1 MQLWPLRSIS
11 FMLDEFCASKGV
23 ACMQRR
29 LAYTGLE
36 VFLKKKKTKRW
47 RLASLCMSFLLL
59 NF

>member
-1 MQLWPLRSIS
+1 MQMWPLRSIS

-36 VFLKKKKTKRW
+36 VFLKKKKKLKDGDW
-47 RLASLCMSFLLL
+47 LHYV
-59 NF
+59 